1 VAVLAYSLPPPQEE
15 SAVSSPPSF
24 QEELEVINREL
35 RKSFLKL
42 QSLLE
47 KKRRALK
54 EAQIL
59 EDRREQEHLEKVI
72 REIEK
77 KIREIRDIGL
87 PTSTADR

>member
-1 VAVLAYSLPPPQEE
+1 VAT
-15 SAVSSPPSF
+15 SSSF
-24 QEELEVINREL
+24 EQELETINREL

-47 KKRRALK
+47 KKKRALK

-59 EDRREQEHLEKVI
+59 EDKRAQEQLERVI

-77 KIREIRDIGL
+77 KIREIRDIGFS
-87 PTSTADR
+87 PFGGTRD

>member
-1 VAVLAYSLPPPQEE
+1 MTHD
-15 SAVSSPPSF
+15 PSF
-24 QEELEVINREL
+24 ETELEAINREL

-47 KKRRALK
+47 KKKRALK

-59 EDRREQEHLEKVI
+59 EDKRTQEQLERVV

-77 KIREIRDIGL
+77 KLHEIRDIGF
-87 PTSTADR
+87 PPFRGTRD